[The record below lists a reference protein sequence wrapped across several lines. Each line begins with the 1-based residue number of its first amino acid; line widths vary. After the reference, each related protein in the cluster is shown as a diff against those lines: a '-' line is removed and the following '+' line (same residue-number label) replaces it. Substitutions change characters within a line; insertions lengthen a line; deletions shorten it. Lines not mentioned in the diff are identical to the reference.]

1 MQPGPIIYRS
11 ATSVHD
17 EIHAKCLRYW
27 EARRNDRRW
36 PAPDSVVTD
45 DLTRH
50 LPWLHMYD
58 IWENGGFRVR
68 LMGSAIVKLAGEDL
82 TGLAGGPDDKDAKVK
97 RAAEVLAK
105 VVAMGEPV
113 VTHVEGSVL
122 PGARF
127 QQLDTLW
134 LPLSDDG
141 ETIDVVLAATAAQEI
156 FDFVDAS

>member
-11 ATSVHD
+11 ATSPQE

-36 PAPDSVVTD
+36 PARADIDPG
-45 DLTRH
+45 DLKRH

-82 TGLAGGPDDKDAKVK
+82 TGLAGGPGDKDAKVK

-105 VVAMGEPV
+105 VVATGEPV

-127 QQLDTLW
+127 HQLDTLW

-156 FDFVDAS
+156 FDFVDVG

>member
-1 MQPGPIIYRS
+1 MRPGSIIYRS
-11 ATSVHD
+11 VSSVNED
-17 EIHAKCLRYW
+17 IHAKCLGYW
-27 EARRNDRRW
+27 EARRSDRRW
-36 PAPDSVVTD
+36 PARSDIDPV
-45 DLTRH
+45 DLKRH

-68 LMGSAIVKLAGEDL
+68 LMGSAMVKLAGEDL
-82 TGLAGGPDDKDAKVK
+82 TGLTGGPDDKDAKVK

-105 VVAMGEPV
+105 VTATGEPV
-113 VTHVEGSVL
+113 LTHVEDSVL

-141 ETIDVVLAATAAQEI
+141 ETIDVVLAVTAAQEI
-156 FDFVDAS
+156 LDFVDAG